1 MILRVFYIYNLH
13 PRDDRRDDRSREDR
27 DRGDRRRDNF
37 SMPVRPGVPPPG
49 VALPPGPRPGGVL
62 GQAPG
67 MSQGNYPYSNLN
79 IKKYMLQKNTLITIS
94 KSLPPFLKKTLHSQ
108 LEGAKLHMISLVHS
122 FLHF

>member
-1 MILRVFYIYNLH
+1 MHNELFLHDFEGFYIYNLH

-27 DRGDRRRDNF
+27 DRDDRGDRRRDNF

-67 MSQGNYPYSNLN
+67 MSQGKYPYFDLD
-79 IKKYMLQKNTLITIS
+79 IKKYMLQNNTLITA
-94 KSLPPFLKKTLHSQ
+94 KVCRRFLQKPYIHSW
-108 LEGAKLHMISLVHS
+108 KVPN
-122 FLHF
+122 FT